1 MSTLLVK
8 NYTADRVASCKPK
21 IYRQVANYL
30 AEGFSHNKITK
41 LCSVHWMT
49 VKAIAKRESH
59 TVEERKKQL
68 VSLLGNVAQLSGERV
83 EAKVGNASVRDA
95 TIAMG
100 VSVQRMLELLG
111 QGAGVQVA
119 IVNMPTAE
127 QAEERAQSHAKLD
140 EITRLLKD
148 RQPRLLPDS
157 KP

>member
-1 MSTLLVK
+1 
-8 NYTADRVASCKPK
+8 
-21 IYRQVANYL
+21 
-30 AEGFSHNKITK
+30 
-41 LCSVHWMT
+41 MT